1 MTSMAPMPSP
11 RPVLS
16 LLVPLLVLGACAN
29 GSSSG
34 SQPPPPPATGASC
47 EYPVSGQAARTVDP
61 PSTTNVARTGT
72 ASVTLKLDGKPVTI
86 TMDRSKTPC
95 TVNSFESLAKQGW
108 YTNTKCHRLVDQGI
122 FILQC
127 GDPTGTGRG
136 GPGYSFADELTG
148 SETYPK
154 GTVAMANAGPNTNG
168 SQVFLVWEDTQ
179 LDPSYTVFGQM
190 DAASTDAVAAVAAQ
204 GVAAD
209 NVSPNAPAL
218 ITDVTLG

>member
-16 LLVPLLVLGACAN
+16 LLVPLLVLGACAT

-34 SQPPPPPATGASC
+34 SQTSTTPATGASC
-47 EYPVSGQAARTVDP
+47 EYPVSGQPARTVDP

-190 DAASTDAVAAVAAQ
+190 DAASTDAVAAIAAQ

>member
-1 MTSMAPMPSP
+1 
-11 RPVLS
+11 
-16 LLVPLLVLGACAN
+16 
-29 GSSSG
+29 
-34 SQPPPPPATGASC
+34 
-47 EYPVSGQAARTVDP
+47 
-61 PSTTNVARTGT
+61 
-72 ASVTLKLDGKPVTI
+72 
-86 TMDRSKTPC
+86 MDRSKTPC

-148 SETYPK
+148 SETYSK

>member
-16 LLVPLLVLGACAN
+16 LLVALLVLGACAT

-34 SQPPPPPATGASC
+34 SQTSTTPATGASC

>member
-16 LLVPLLVLGACAN
+16 LLVPMLVLGACAN

-34 SQPPPPPATGASC
+34 SQTSTTPATGASC

-148 SETYPK
+148 SETYSK
-154 GTVAMANAGPNTNG
+154 GTVVMANAGPNTNG

>member
-16 LLVPLLVLGACAN
+16 LLVPLLVLGACAT

-34 SQPPPPPATGASC
+34 SQTSTTPATGASC